1 MQTTQTHPLSATS
14 ENTPNV
20 AKHQTVDRMVLIS
33 AYFDGEFEQS
43 DLESLSNASS
53 IGADIDPLE
62 HREDWAIYA
71 LIADSLAHPSA
82 QVLGPSVE
90 FTARLSAALQ
100 REPAHQVAFE
110 TAQDRAATPL
120 SNSSTSPRAWS
131 RWFSWPSLAMAAAV
145 AAVVWVAQP
154 LLMLNDDLVVV
165 ATPTVATETPLDGEI
180 VSDYANAHR
189 QFSGPIAVRQ
199 ATFEPEAER

>member
-1 MQTTQTHPLSATS
+1 MQKTPTPSLSAES
-14 ENTPNV
+14 NNIKSDAVES
-20 AKHQTVDRMVLIS
+20 QMLDRLELIS

-43 DLESLSNASS
+43 DAELLSSASPR
-53 IGADIDPLE
+53 ATDLDPLE
-62 HREDWAIYA
+62 HKDEWAIFA
-71 LIADSLAHPSA
+71 LIADSLAQPTGRALSPSA
-82 QVLGPSVE
+82 E

-100 REPAHQVAFE
+100 REPAHQLAVD
-110 TAQDRAATPL
+110 TGQDRPARSLTQNEAR
-120 SNSSTSPRAWS
+120 SSAWS

-154 LLMLNDDLVVV
+154 LLMLDEVSVV
-165 ATPTVATETPLDGEI
+165 ATPTVLTQPLVDGAI

-199 ATFEPEAER
+199 ASFEPGADR

>member
-20 AKHQTVDRMVLIS
+20 AEHQTVDPKALIS

-53 IGADIDPLE
+53 IVADIDPLK
-62 HREDWAIYA
+62 HKEDWAIYA
-71 LIADSLAHPSA
+71 LISDSLVHPSA
-82 QVLGPSVE
+82 HVRGPSVE

-100 REPAHQVAFE
+100 REPVHQRAVD
-110 TAQDRAATPL
+110 TVPDRAATPL
-120 SNSSTSPRAWS
+120 SNSATSPRVWS

-154 LLMLNDDLVVV
+154 LLMLNDDVLIV
-165 ATPTVATETPLDGEI
+165 ATPTVVTESPVDGEI
-180 VSDYANAHR
+180 VSDYAYAHR